1 MIKNSIQIIK
11 GDITTF
17 QGDVIVNAA
26 NTFLIPGGGV
36 DGAIHRAAGPRLYEE
51 LKQYRSLETG
61 HSLLTIGYLLP
72 SPYII
77 HAVGPVWDEFKNK
90 EQAKDALVKTYR
102 SIFAL
107 VDKLHFKHIAIPNI
121 STGVYGFPKALAAR
135 VVINTTRAWISDSH
149 FQGTIYFYCFDDE
162 NYALY
167 QSLLKEEEK
176 EPL

>member
-36 DGAIHRAAGPRLYEE
+36 DGAIHRAAGPKLYEE
-51 LKQYRSLETG
+51 LKQYGSLETG
-61 HSLLTIGYLLP
+61 HALLTIGYLLP

-77 HAVGPVWDEFKNK
+77 HAVGPIWDDYDDK
-90 EQAKDALVKTYR
+90 EHAIDALVKTYR

-107 VDKLHFKHIAIPNI
+107 VDKHNFKHIAIPNI
-121 STGVYGFPKALAAR
+121 STGVYGFPKPLAASL
-135 VVINTTRAWISDSH
+135 VIQTTLDWIQKTSFNGVIS
-149 FQGTIYFYCFDDE
+149 FYCFDEE
-162 NYALY
+162 NYRLY
-167 QSLLKEEEK
+167 QNFLSQK
-176 EPL
+176 